1 MVLVFI
7 LEIAEKAILGH
18 VIFDWWVDQHGMGK
32 KKKLKVNKNICGE
45 YWRHSNWDGKRRE

>member
-1 MVLVFI
+1 MVLAFI